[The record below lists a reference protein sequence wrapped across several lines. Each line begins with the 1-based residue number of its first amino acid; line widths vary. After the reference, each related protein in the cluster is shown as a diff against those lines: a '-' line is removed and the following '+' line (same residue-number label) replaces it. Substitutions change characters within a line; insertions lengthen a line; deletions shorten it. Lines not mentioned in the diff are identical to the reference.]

1 MLSLQFNRMRV
12 PALALA
18 ALAVGCGG
26 GPAAPP
32 HGPHPEPVNPPEA
45 KSKCPAEWK
54 AAKQAREALLGAMGD
69 ERRRSAA
76 AGAVLAQARCEHALF
91 DKWMIDAGS
100 QMIMAA
106 ELRAARVQYLTAKT
120 LYDEAAGYHVRPS
133 EIGAHAL
140 AAQLHLAFV
149 RKLDRLPVPVD
160 LHEPA
165 ARAGFRGDMRAL
177 MSTFEIEAALAAARA
192 LDAAGGEGGGEVDE
206 WLRSSCQILATLD
219 PDSRAGYP
227 ICRNAGGS

>member
-1 MLSLQFNRMRV
+1 M
-12 PALALA
+12 
-18 ALAVGCGG
+18 
-26 GPAAPP
+26 
-32 HGPHPEPVNPPEA
+32 
-45 KSKCPAEWK
+45 
-54 AAKQAREALLGAMGD
+54 
-69 ERRRSAA
+69 
-76 AGAVLAQARCEHALF
+76 
-91 DKWMIDAGS
+91 
-100 QMIMAA
+100 
-106 ELRAARVQYLTAKT
+106 
-120 LYDEAAGYHVRPS
+120 
-133 EIGAHAL
+133 
-140 AAQLHLAFV
+140 